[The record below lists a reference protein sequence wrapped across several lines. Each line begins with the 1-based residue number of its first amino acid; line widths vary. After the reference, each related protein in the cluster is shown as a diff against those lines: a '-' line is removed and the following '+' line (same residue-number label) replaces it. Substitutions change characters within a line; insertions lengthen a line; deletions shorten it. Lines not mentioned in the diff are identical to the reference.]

1 MKTWKTIAVTALS
14 TLALSGAGFTAYQ
27 ASQPTHYEGTTFVN
41 EKHTTSHSTD
51 SNMATSSSST
61 SHSSSSTTASST
73 DSNSIPAQSSSVEEQ
88 EQEQLP
94 SAGHE
99 ARTFVTASH
108 DLMNGQD
115 MTYVVFLPTGEC
127 SKLIPAE
134 DALTFCKYMNNIAG
148 GQTTLNHSLDENYN
162 YWKTNVKGQ
171 Q

>member
-27 ASQPTHYEGTTFVN
+27 ASQPAQYKGETFVN
-41 EKHTTSHSTD
+41 EKHTTTHSTN
-51 SNMATSSSST
+51 SNVASSST
-61 SHSSSSTTASST
+61 NNEQSSASVTDSSSDNA
-73 DSNSIPAQSSSVEEQ
+73 IPAQSSSVEEQ

-171 Q
+171 QQ